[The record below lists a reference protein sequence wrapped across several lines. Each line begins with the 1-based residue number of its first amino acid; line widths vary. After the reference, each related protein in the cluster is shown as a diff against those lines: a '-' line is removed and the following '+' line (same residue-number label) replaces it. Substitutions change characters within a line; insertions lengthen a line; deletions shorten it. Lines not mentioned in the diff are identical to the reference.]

1 MQKSATDVK
10 QTTGT
15 SGFDDKSRP
24 SLVSRPSAV
33 VQTSTAGK
41 REVSGPG
48 KIGDKDEYLKKR
60 KLMPAYA
67 TSIHVWGFVVGTVIS
82 GEFSGFNA
90 GYANGLGS
98 MIVAHVL
105 CSILMGTVSLNLTEL
120 VTAMPFAS
128 GCAAYASGAFNGAV
142 ACFIGYAYT
151 FDMVFIGAEVTAFM
165 GVALQ
170 ALFGTETNYNILY
183 YLVTILVCTAINFH
197 PKVYFNV
204 ITVMTVISCLLVII
218 PLFAVAPQFDFKDA
232 FVTNVLMPDGTIT
245 TSTDFLP
252 FGITGVIN
260 SFPLALYLLIGFE
273 NMPCCVEET
282 QTISTSIPRGM
293 LAANLTL
300 LSMSWIALVVTAGMP
315 PGQSVLQAAILPY
328 SAMLATAFN
337 LSNEQAVTL
346 VSLPSVFASQLAI
359 YYATT
364 RYIYG
369 LSRGGYMPPALS
381 LTTKNGA
388 PYTAMAATSVM
399 FGILSAVLQYSSD
412 KSTSAIFLTIGTIFA
427 LTAYIVQ
434 PILYIRLKFRLPA
447 LPRPFNAR
455 VFGIPAA
462 VINLIIAS
470 AALVG
475 MVVLNSMWQW
485 CLLWVA
491 IGYVCMI
498 PFYILVVRHYLM
510 DSPEKMFIKRQLDSM
525 MRESLMTSSTSGK
538 GQSMAK

>member
-252 FGITGVIN
+252 FGISGVIN
-260 SFPLALYLLIGFE
+260 SFPLALYLLICFE
-273 NMPCCVEET
+273 SMPCCVEET
-282 QTISTSIPRGM
+282 QAIATSIPRGM

-328 SAMLATAFN
+328 S
-337 LSNEQAVTL
+337 
-346 VSLPSVFASQLAI
+346 
-359 YYATT
+359 
-364 RYIYG
+364 
-369 LSRGGYMPPALS
+369 
-381 LTTKNGA
+381 
-388 PYTAMAATSVM
+388 
-399 FGILSAVLQYSSD
+399 
-412 KSTSAIFLTIGTIFA
+412 
-427 LTAYIVQ
+427 
-434 PILYIRLKFRLPA
+434 
-447 LPRPFNAR
+447 
-455 VFGIPAA
+455 
-462 VINLIIAS
+462 
-470 AALVG
+470 
-475 MVVLNSMWQW
+475 
-485 CLLWVA
+485 
-491 IGYVCMI
+491 
-498 PFYILVVRHYLM
+498 
-510 DSPEKMFIKRQLDSM
+510 
-525 MRESLMTSSTSGK
+525 
-538 GQSMAK
+538 